1 MLEGI
6 DILSKTKI
14 LDTPLWCDVI
24 GPISLIGIVVGFII
38 MLISAG
44 LEYKKT
50 AIVSIIG
57 IVVSIILIVLAI
69 AFTGSID
76 TSRYRYKVTIDDT
89 VSFNKLCEKYDVVDQ
104 EGKIWTI
111 DDKEK

>member
-14 LDTPLWCDVI
+14 LDTPLWCDAI
-24 GPISLIGIVVGFII
+24 GSISLIGIVVGFII

-57 IVVSIILIVLAI
+57 IVVSIILLVLAI

-76 TSRYRYKVTIDDT
+76 TSRYQYKVPIDVHASPTRRCD
-89 VSFNKLCEKYDVVDQ
+89 EHDVVDQ

-111 DDKEK
+111 EDKEK